1 VTRRVFLSAAAG
13 TALLR
18 AKVPANSADCHLHI
32 YESRFPVDPKSTLR
46 PADATVADY
55 RLVQKRLGMTRCVLV
70 QPSTYGV
77 DNRCMLE
84 ALQTLGRAARGIAV
98 VNPDVSDAELKRMDA
113 ASVRGIRFN
122 LAQAGATTLDMVEPL
137 AKRIAKLGWHI
148 QVNASPEKIR
158 SAAEIWKGLPVD
170 VVFDH
175 LAHVPEPGGLDSA
188 YGVVMDL
195 LEKGKGWVKLSGAY
209 IDSKVGPPSY
219 SDREAITK
227 AYVKNAP
234 ERLVWGT
241 DWPHPTATGAKPDD
255 AALLDL
261 LVKWTPDEATR
272 ARILVSN
279 PEKLYGFS

>member
-1 VTRRVFLSAAAG
+1 MTRRVFIGALASVSAARNA
-13 TALLR
+13 
-18 AKVPANSADCHLHI
+18 PANAADCHLHI
-32 YESRFPVDPKSTLR
+32 YESRFPADPKSTLR

-55 RLVQKRLGMTRCVLV
+55 RLVQKRLGFARCVVV

-84 ALQTLGRAARGIAV
+84 AMRQLGRDARGVAV
-98 VNPDVSDAELKRMDA
+98 VNPGVSDAELKRMDTA
-113 ASVRGIRFN
+113 GIRGIRFN
-122 LAQAGATTLDMVEPL
+122 LVQTGATTLDMVEPL
-137 AKRIAKLGWHI
+137 TKRIAKLGWHI
-148 QVNASPEKIR
+148 QVNATPEQIR

-188 YGVVMDL
+188 YEVVIDL
-195 LEKGKGWVKLSGAY
+195 LAKGKGWVKLSGAY
-209 IDSKVGPPSY
+209 ADSKVGPPSY

-241 DWPHPTATGAKPDD
+241 DWPHPTVTGAKPDD

-261 LVKWTPDEATR
+261 LLQWAPDEATR

>member
-1 VTRRVFLSAAAG
+1 MTRRVFISAAAG
-13 TALLR
+13 AALLR
-18 AKVPANSADCHLHI
+18 AGVAAHSADCHLHI

-46 PADATVADY
+46 PADATVTDY
-55 RLVQKRLGMTRCVLV
+55 RLVQKRLGFTRCVVV

-84 ALQTLGRAARGIAV
+84 AVRQLGRDARGIAV
-98 VNPDVSDAELKRMDA
+98 VKLDVSDAELRRMDA
-113 ASVRGIRFN
+113 AGVRGIRFN
-122 LAQAGATTLDMVEPL
+122 LAQGGATTLDMVEPL

-148 QVNASPEKIR
+148 QVNTAPEQIR

-188 YGVVMDL
+188 YGVVIDL
-195 LEKGKGWVKLSGAY
+195 LEKGKGWMKLSGAY
-209 IDSKVGPPSY
+209 ADSKAGPPFY

-241 DWPHPTATGAKPDD
+241 DWPHPTVTGAKPDD
-255 AALLDL
+255 AALLEL
-261 LVKWTPDEATR
+261 LLKWLPDEATR
-272 ARILVSN
+272 TQILVSN